1 MSDNEKEVRRVGL
14 NRIRKATESL
24 DLSRRG
30 TQDEIDERDV
40 KEIKSWS
47 RLKSPNPNQAV
58 EGSVAAEPETLMWM
72 VFEYTLGG
80 SQPVV
85 WNMKTRE
92 DAWEC
97 CPRDGRHFVARVL
110 ADSKEKG

>member
-1 MSDNEKEVRRVGL
+1 MSDNEKEVRPVNPEG
-14 NRIRKATESL
+14 TTL
-24 DLSRRG
+24 DGRQTSVPPAAEQPV
-30 TQDEIDERDV
+30 TTD
-40 KEIKSWS
+40 
-47 RLKSPNPNQAV
+47 PNQAV